1 MGMELNLIQEF
12 RAHPRHAQSVMFSR
26 DGTELAT
33 AGMDALVQ
41 VWSAPGF
48 EHLRSLRGH
57 EKSVNAIAL
66 SPDGA
71 TAVTGST
78 DREVMVWDWKS
89 GERLHSFSGHR
100 NTVAAVAFSPS
111 GEVAAS
117 SSYGGRVGLWEAGS
131 DSLDVFRSHPRHV
144 TSLSFSNDGGS
155 LAASGLG
162 NIVKIWDV
170 RTREL
175 LTEIEAPGQ
184 AATGCLFLPKGNLCC
199 ATYEGEVVVYSADS
213 YERMAS
219 GFPQGGR
226 LSSMAS
232 IPGSDSMICSVEG
245 GVVALDLNAMEISA
259 RYETGIK
266 GMYGVACS
274 PDGSMAA
281 AASADGRCR
290 VWEIVR

>member
-33 AGMDALVQ
+33 TGMDALVQ

-48 EHLRSLRGH
+48 ENLRSLRGH

-100 NTVAAVAFSPS
+100 NTVAAVAFSPN

-184 AATGCLFLPKGNLCC
+184 AATGCLFLPKAETFAAPLTR
-199 ATYEGEVVVYSADS
+199 ARWS
-213 YERMAS
+213 YTQPIPMNRMAS

-232 IPGSDSMICSVEG
+232 DSRLRQPDLLRG
-245 GVVALDLNAMEISA
+245 GRGGRARPERHGDFGPLRDGDKGNVRRGLLAGWLDGGGGERRWPVPSLGD
-259 RYETGIK
+259 R
-266 GMYGVACS
+266 
-274 PDGSMAA
+274 
-281 AASADGRCR
+281 
-290 VWEIVR
+290 